1 MITSADLAKIKINKT
16 IFHDVPKR
24 PKGETTAPVLADLET
39 QVDAR
44 RESMLRR
51 RIIQVLG
58 SKSAYQIE
66 FDQATASKVPEE
78 VQSYTSKAQSSET
91 FVEMSKR
98 LALFLH
104 EQHTGAISAGLLCVI
119 DVVSGGR
126 SGLALLKLEREEGA
140 ELKFLEK
147 DGKRIFDMSVLDN
160 LILTDGTRLF
170 KTALFLRTGK
180 GEDHFIG
187 LACDNQRTVVTSD
200 DVARFWLRYLGC
212 RVTEEPRVTTQKWYE
227 ASVRF
232 VNEQVL
238 DPVVKNDLYEHI
250 HSELKSNKKSLSP
263 KTFME
268 DRLPEPYRKPY
279 QAHLK
284 DWGVSLQ
291 SFEKDTKDI
300 QARLR
305 RRAYHTEGGV
315 SVIAPEEEANLVEVA
330 KKQIVVHD
338 QLLSIE
344 HK

>member
-39 QVDAR
+39 QVDAK

-66 FDQATASKVPEE
+66 FDPAAGSKVPQE
-78 VQSYTSKAQSSET
+78 VQSYTSKTQSSET

-104 EQHTGAISAGLLCVI
+104 EQHTGAISPGLLCVI

-170 KTALFLRTGK
+170 KSALFLRTGK
-180 GEDHFIG
+180 GEHQFIG

-212 RVTEEPRVTTQKWYE
+212 RVTEEPRVTTEKWYE

-238 DPVVKNDLYEHI
+238 DPIVKNDLYEHI
-250 HSELKSNKKSLSP
+250 HSELKSNKRSLSP

-268 DRLPEPYRKPY
+268 DRLPEPYRKSY
-279 QAHLK
+279 
-284 DWGVSLQ
+284 
-291 SFEKDTKDI
+291 
-300 QARLR
+300 
-305 RRAYHTEGGV
+305 
-315 SVIAPEEEANLVEVA
+315 
-330 KKQIVVHD
+330 
-338 QLLSIE
+338 
-344 HK
+344 

>member
-1 MITSADLAKIKINKT
+1 MITNADLAKIKIHKT

-24 PKGETTAPVLADLET
+24 PRGETTAPVLADLET
-39 QVDAR
+39 QVDAK

-51 RIIQVLG
+51 RIIQVLD

-66 FDQATASKVPEE
+66 FDPATASKVPQE
-78 VQSYTSKAQSSET
+78 VQSYTSKAQSSEA
-91 FVEMSKR
+91 FVDMSKR

-119 DVVSGGR
+119 DIVSGGR
-126 SGLALLKLEREEGA
+126 SGVALLKLEREEGA

-170 KTALFLRTGK
+170 KTGLFLRIGK
-180 GEDHFIG
+180 GHDQFIAS
-187 LACDNQRTVVTSD
+187 ACDNQRTVVTSD

-212 RVTEEPRVTTQKWYE
+212 RVTEEPRVSTEKWYE

-238 DPVVKNDLYEHI
+238 DPIIKNDIYEHI
-250 HSELKSNKKSLSP
+250 HSELKSNKKTLSP
-263 KTFME
+263 KAFIE
-268 DRLPEPYRKPY
+268 DRLPEAYRKTY
-279 QAHLK
+279 VAHLK
-284 DWGVSLQ
+284 ARGVSLQ
-291 SFEKDTKDI
+291 PFEKDTADV
-300 QARLR
+300 QGRLR
-305 RRAYHTEGGV
+305 RRAYHTEKGL

-338 QLLSIE
+338 QLLHIE